1 MSSLN
6 LTNFFPF
13 RVFDTS
19 LPQNRQDYI
28 DIISRLNQHNSG
40 YRSSSTT
47 PFHRRPY
54 AIMGFICGVNGN
66 KNSQFYQGNKFSK
79 PPRRYLR

>member
-54 AIMGFICGVNGN
+54 AIMCFICCFNGN
-66 KNSQFYQGNKFSK
+66 KNL
-79 PPRRYLR
+79 PRFIEKLWKQKRDH